1 MSLSPTEADFVR
13 KLVYDRSAIVL
24 DESKE
29 YLIKSRLESLALETG
44 HESIDA
50 LLGET
55 RRGTVGLESKVVEAL
70 TTNET
75 SFFRDVA
82 PFECLK
88 KNLLP
93 KVLEKRQTSRSLT
106 IWCAACSTGQE
117 PYSISMLLHEHFPNL
132 ADWNVRIFGTDIS
145 DQVLE
150 RARSGR
156 YRQLEVN
163 RGLPATMLIKYFTR
177 SGTQWEVAEHVR
189 KRVEFS
195 NLNLIGEWKL
205 SRRPDIVFL
214 RNVLIYF
221 DVPTKRKILE
231 RVAREMIRDGGLFLG
246 ASETTLN
253 VDPQWTRVG
262 CDKAGYYQV
271 GPETR

>member
-132 ADWNVRIFGTDIS
+132 TDWNVRIFGTDIS

-177 SGTQWEVAEHVR
+177 SGTQWEVVEHVR

>member
-132 ADWNVRIFGTDIS
+132 TDWNVRIFGTDIS

>member
-177 SGTQWEVAEHVR
+177 SGTQWEVVEHVR

-253 VDPQWTRVG
+253 IDPQWTRVG

>member
-177 SGTQWEVAEHVR
+177 SGTQWEVVEHVR
-189 KRVEFS
+189 KRVKFS

-231 RVAREMIRDGGLFLG
+231 RVAREMNGDGGLFLG

>member
-231 RVAREMIRDGGLFLG
+231 RVAREMNGDGGLFLG

>member
-132 ADWNVRIFGTDIS
+132 TDWNVRIFGTDIS

-177 SGTQWEVAEHVR
+177 SGTQWEVVEHVR

-231 RVAREMIRDGGLFLG
+231 RVAREMNGDGGLFLG

>member
-177 SGTQWEVAEHVR
+177 SGTQWEVVEHVR

>member
-253 VDPQWTRVG
+253 IDPQWTRVG

>member
-132 ADWNVRIFGTDIS
+132 TDWNVRIFGTDIS

-177 SGTQWEVAEHVR
+177 SGTQWEVVEHVR

-253 VDPQWTRVG
+253 IDPQWTRVG

>member
-132 ADWNVRIFGTDIS
+132 TDWNVRIFGTDIS

-231 RVAREMIRDGGLFLG
+231 RVAREMNGDGGLFLG

>member
-177 SGTQWEVAEHVR
+177 SGTQWEVVEHVR

-231 RVAREMIRDGGLFLG
+231 RVAREMNGDGGLFLG